1 MLLVSIKVEIKIV
14 DLYRFIV
21 CNKGNKALEQTIQA
35 RRRSGLMIKKPSMLH
50 QFTAKMLVV
59 LLFILVLSSSSNEHA
74 IPRSTATYELI
85 HTTDLTTET
94 TGSITMYCRNST
106 TAEKVPLNEVQFWL
120 NRTNRCDPNL
130 QERGNI
136 NAIEVDN
143 FKIKFNLTRH
153 LDGYYTCGK
162 YVNGNRVLE
171 SNQKAFVCKH
181 NYCLHATNIYNVT
194 LYALTRACSCSL

>member
-1 MLLVSIKVEIKIV
+1 
-14 DLYRFIV
+14 
-21 CNKGNKALEQTIQA
+21 
-35 RRRSGLMIKKPSMLH
+35 MIKMPSMLH
-50 QFTAKMLVV
+50 LFTAKMLVD
-59 LLFILVLSSSSNEHA
+59 LLFILVLVSSSNQHA

-85 HTTDLTTET
+85 HTTNSITET

-106 TAEKVPLNEVQFWL
+106 TAEEVPLNEVQFWL

-130 QERGNI
+130 REQANI
-136 NAIEVDN
+136 DVIEVDN

-171 SNQKAFVCKH
+171 SNQKAFICKH
-181 NYCLHATNIYNVT
+181 NYNIVCMPHNVT
-194 LYALTRACSCSL
+194 LYALTRACSCSLE